1 MTNLSMLNEQQREAV
16 LQSIDHNVVLMAGA
30 GSGKTATLV
39 KRTQYLID
47 DLGVAPKNIMLIT
60 FTNKAA
66 NEIRERISAI
76 SSESY
81 KMWIGTFHRIC
92 SRLIRMFGDKI
103 GIQNFSILDTK
114 DAKAII
120 RDLLEQKGVD
130 SSRYVVNDMLSKISS
145 YKNNLIKPAKV
156 LLDQKEP
163 RVFADVYQE
172 YQNICWQRKNFDF
185 DDLIIY
191 AILLLSSYPDVAEWV
206 HSNIHYLM
214 VDETQDTNSAQ
225 FALIKLI
232 AGDNNIM
239 MVGDTNQSIYA
250 FRNAKPQYLEY
261 FADNHP
267 NTIRLK
273 LEQNYRSTKT
283 IIDAANHVVNHNKFG
298 TKLQMF
304 CGNKQGDMIQVL
316 EAPDPYMEA
325 RWIVAE
331 IATSGKPLS
340 DFAIIYRANF
350 QSRIFEE
357 ELTKA
362 GLGYTVFGAQSFYS
376 RKEVRDLIAWCKAV
390 LNPNDVE
397 AFRRILGCTK
407 GVGKVTI
414 DNIISGANAA
424 GINYHHAINYY
435 LNTNAVKSAPVVRR
449 LTTMST
455 ILNHKYTSCS
465 NIVNDVLFMT
475 DYKADIAK
483 VLNEETQEKL
493 DIINEFVTMM
503 GSMEKNNTED
513 SMAEIID
520 QVSMLS
526 DAKGAEKDQLN
537 AVKLMTAHA
546 SKGLEFD
553 TVFVVG
559 AEEGVFPHANAIDA
573 SSTEA
578 IEEERRLFYVA
589 MTRAKDKLYITR
601 ASKKLAGRD
610 GGFIAARPSR
620 FLREIPDTLKEE
632 AF

>member
-16 LQSIDHNVVLMAGA
+16 LQSVDHNVVLMAGA

-66 NEIRERISAI
+66 NEIRERISTI

-92 SRLIRMFGDKI
+92 SRLIRMFGDKL

-120 RDLLEQKGVD
+120 KDILDQRGVE
-130 SSRYVVNDMLSKISS
+130 SSKYMVNNMLSKISS
-145 YKNNLIKPAKV
+145 YKNNLVKPAKV
-156 LLDQKEP
+156 LADQKEP
-163 RVFADVYQE
+163 RLFADVYQE
-172 YQNICWQRKNFDF
+172 YQNICWQRKSFDF
-185 DDLIIY
+185 DDLIVY
-191 AILLLSSYPDVAEWV
+191 AILLLSSYPDVLEWV

-225 FALIKLI
+225 FTLIKLI
-232 AGDNNIM
+232 AGENNIM
-239 MVGDTNQSIYA
+239 MVGDVNQSIYA

-283 IIDAANHVVNHNKFG
+283 IIDAANCVVNRNQFG

-304 CGNKQGDMIQVL
+304 CGNKQGDMIQTL

-325 RWIVAE
+325 RWVISE
-331 IATSGKPLS
+331 IATSRKQLS

-362 GLGYTVFGAQSFYS
+362 GFGYTVFGSQSFYS
-376 RKEVRDLIAWCKAV
+376 RKEVRDLLAWCKAV

-414 DNIISGANAA
+414 ENLINHANASNV
-424 GINYHHAINYY
+424 NYHHAISHF
-435 LNTNAVKSAPVVRR
+435 LKGNTIKNSAVIRR
-449 LTTMST
+449 LQIMST
-455 ILNHKYTSCS
+455 ILNNHYTSCS
-465 NIVNDVLFMT
+465 DIVSDVLFLT
-475 DYKADIAK
+475 EYKTELAS
-483 VLNEETQEKL
+483 VLTEETQEKL
-493 DIINEFVTMM
+493 DIINEFVTMLA
-503 GSMEKNNTED
+503 SMEKNHTGD
-513 SMAEIID
+513 TMAEIID

-526 DAKGAEKDQLN
+526 DAKGAEKDQLD

-553 TVFVVG
+553 TVFIVG

-573 SSTEA
+573 NSSEA

-589 MTRAKDKLYITR
+589 MTRAKNKLYITR
-601 ASKKLAGRD
+601 SSKKLAGRD
-610 GGFIAARPSR
+610 GGFVTAKPSR
-620 FLREIPDTLKEE
+620 FLREIPEALKEE